1 MNKSKIDWCDYTWN
15 PITGCRHD
23 CPYCYARTLAN
34 RFAGDVRQNIA
45 DDRCK
50 HLENGLYE
58 LDEAFTARNNRTLA
72 TPFGFNP
79 TLHKYRMDIPEKH
92 PTGANVFVGAMAD
105 IFGDWVPDEWI
116 KDIFEVC
123 KNSPQHNYLFLTKN
137 PKRYWEL
144 ENEGLLPVAENMWYG
159 FSYTCNQ
166 GEGWSSKY
174 GDKNN
179 FVSVEP
185 LLEDLHLFDK
195 NVLCPAAKWVI
206 IGAETGNRKGKVTPK
221 PEWIEKIVA
230 HCDKF
235 NIPVFMKESL
245 RDIVGDENMRQ
256 EYPPQLLHKEISEK
270 NKKRLI
276 APCSKCGKKMRKSE
290 MYSILAKKQRKESAI
305 SIGNICDDCWPSF
318 LEGLKNGNEVDTG
331 TGESNGNQCSCSKE
345 ENQ

>member
-45 DDRCK
+45 DDSCI

-58 LDEAFTARNNRTLA
+58 LDKPFKARNDRTLA

-79 TLHKYRMDIPEKH
+79 TLHKYRMDIPKKH

-123 KNSPQHNYLFLTKN
+123 KNNPQHNYLFLTKN
-137 PKRYWEL
+137 PERYGVL
-144 ENEGLLPVAENMWYG
+144 VQQGLLPKGENMWYG
-159 FSYTCNQ
+159 CSLTTI
-166 GEGWSSKY
+166 EDVMVKIPEHHS
-174 GDKNN
+174 
-179 FVSVEP
+179 FVSIEP
-185 LLEDLHLFDK
+185 ILEDVGEHLQGYPPIAD
-195 NVLCPAAKWVI
+195 WVI
-206 IGAETGNRKGKVTPK
+206 IGAETGNRKGKVTPEK
-221 PEWIEKIVA
+221 EWIGKIVA

-245 RDIVGDENMRQ
+245 RAIVGDENMRQ
-256 EYPPQLLHKEISEK
+256 EYPSQLLHKEISEK

-305 SIGNICDDCWPSF
+305 SIGNICQDCWPSF
-318 LEGLKNGNEVDTG
+318 LEGLKNGDEVDTG
-331 TGESNGNQCSCSKE
+331 TGKGNGNQCSCGKE

>member
-23 CPYCYARTLAN
+23 CSYCYARTLAN

-45 DDRCK
+45 DDRCR
-50 HLENGLYE
+50 HLDNGLYE
-58 LDEAFTARNNRTLA
+58 IEEPFKTRNNRTLA

-92 PTGANVFVGAMAD
+92 PTGGNFFVGAMAD
-105 IFGDWVPDEWI
+105 IFGDWIPDEWI
-116 KDIFEVC
+116 EDIFEVC
-123 KNSPQHNYLFLTKN
+123 KNNPQHNYLFLTKN
-137 PKRYWEL
+137 PERYTEL
-144 ENEGLLPVAENMWYG
+144 IHKAMLQNPDNMWYG
-159 FSYTCNQ
+159 YSLTNSEQTFYYKSYYYK
-166 GEGWSSKY
+166 S
-174 GDKNN
+174 
-179 FVSVEP
+179 FVSIEP
-185 LLEDLHLFDK
+185 LLDDVGRLLVDV
-195 NVLCPAAKWVI
+195 NPIADWVI
-206 IGAETGNRKGKVTPK
+206 IGAETGNRKDKVTPK
-221 PEWIEKIVA
+221 KEWIDKIVA

-245 RDIVGDENMRQ
+245 RFIVGDENMRQ
-256 EYPPQLLHKEISEK
+256 EYPAQLLHKEISEK

-318 LEGLKNGNEVDTG
+318 LEDLKNGNEVDTR
-331 TGESNGNQCSCSKE
+331 TGKSNGNQCSCGKE
-345 ENQ
+345 ESQ